1 MEIEDIRR
9 PEIVVNA
16 LDKLTKREQKY
27 LTEYYINIGKD
38 MSGYIQKQKRTSNKE
53 KTCSDG

>member
-1 MEIEDIRR
+1 MLYGQRRAIMEIEDIRR
-9 PEIVVNA
+9 PEIVVKA

-38 MSGYIQKQKRTSNKE
+38 MSESKRPGGDE
-53 KTCSDG
+53 G